1 MDRGLDIRYGITRL
15 RRWRIRRRA
24 LPGRAP
30 HENFGICRAPG
41 DRQLDPERV
50 EHRGEAGQV
59 RHQVGQLLELRLPRR
74 DGGEGG
80 GAAGRGGGKTTAG
93 RRGGGKTTLL
103 QPVLVDAV
111 EDGLAAVARVAAD
124 AADVLD
130 RHLEKQDVNV
140 IVRTCALF
148 PLMLTNVL
156 ILLVFVVLT
165 FQSINQ
171 SEFRSW
177 WSICEYL
184 TLYD

>member
-1 MDRGLDIRYGITRL
+1 MKTLGFAAPLATDSLTLSEWSTVEREARSDIRSDSFL
-15 RRWRIRRRA
+15 NSDSRA
-24 LPGRAP
+24 ETGGRAA
-30 HENFGICRAPG
+30 E
-41 DRQLDPERV
+41 
-50 EHRGEAGQV
+50 
-59 RHQVGQLLELRLPRR
+59 
-74 DGGEGG
+74 
-80 GAAGRGGGKTTAG
+80 RGGGKTTAG

-165 FQSINQ
+165 F
-171 SEFRSW
+171 RSW

>member
-1 MDRGLDIRYGITRL
+1 MV
-15 RRWRIRRRA
+15 
-24 LPGRAP
+24 
-30 HENFGICRAPG
+30 N
-41 DRQLDPERV
+41 
-50 EHRGEAGQV
+50 
-59 RHQVGQLLELRLPRR
+59 
-74 DGGEGG
+74 
-80 GAAGRGGGKTTAG
+80 
-93 RRGGGKTTLL
+93 
-103 QPVLVDAV
+103 AV

-165 FQSINQ
+165 F
-171 SEFRSW
+171 RSW

>member
-1 MDRGLDIRYGITRL
+1 MKTLGFAAPLATDSLTLSEWSTVERLARSNIRSDSFL
-15 RRWRIRRRA
+15 NSDSRA
-24 LPGRAP
+24 ETGGRAA
-30 HENFGICRAPG
+30 E
-41 DRQLDPERV
+41 
-50 EHRGEAGQV
+50 
-59 RHQVGQLLELRLPRR
+59 
-74 DGGEGG
+74 
-80 GAAGRGGGKTTAG
+80 RGGGKTTAG

-111 EDGLAAVARVAAD
+111 EDGLAAVARVAAG

-165 FQSINQ
+165 F
-171 SEFRSW
+171 RSW